1 MSKNLKNELASSEFD
16 YDFLP
21 AEIAER
27 MRAAAHRV
35 RKCQHAAVI
44 EIGRALLE
52 VKDRLSHE
60 QFVAWIEQD
69 CNIPI
74 WLGQQ
79 AMHAAELSV
88 AAGLLAPAASAPNFA
103 ALDRELRRQPKPAEP
118 EQRTRD
124 NSWVVQREPHSNG
137 QRARDQQEHREW
149 GGEANLRQHHTV
161 AAVKMLE
168 QQLGPK
174 LDKFLAAASK
184 TDPRAIVD
192 LLRDGSASRNSSSPP
207 VRHHED
213 EPPLPF
219 IPVSEQADRKSNP
232 SSVAAAAPTR
242 QYRSP
247 EYILCADGGAPRLH
261 LKYGEMRDRC
271 LNALH
276 DGAVIAAESVVMQLM
291 RDRSLDPDHDQALR
305 SDLLK
310 RGLRALDALR
320 REGRV
325 EKIGKGRGVRWALMV
340 PKK

>member
-35 RKCQHAAVI
+35 RQCQHAAVI

-52 VKDRLSHE
+52 VKGRISDE
-60 QFVAWIEQD
+60 QFAAWVEQD
-69 CNIPI
+69 CKIPI
-74 WLGQQ
+74 WLGPH
-79 AMHAAELSV
+79 AMDAADLSV
-88 AAGLLAPAASAPNFA
+88 AAGLLASAASAPNFA

-184 TDPRAIVD
+184 TDAQAILD
-192 LLRDGSASRNSSSPP
+192 LLRGGLAARSSSSPP
-207 VRHHED
+207 LRHHED

-219 IPVSEQADRKSNP
+219 IPVAEQADRTNSGP
-232 SSVAAAAPTR
+232 
-242 QYRSP
+242 
-247 EYILCADGGAPRLH
+247 
-261 LKYGEMRDRC
+261 
-271 LNALH
+271 
-276 DGAVIAAESVVMQLM
+276 IAA
-291 RDRSLDPDHDQALR
+291 
-305 SDLLK
+305 
-310 RGLRALDALR
+310 
-320 REGRV
+320 
-325 EKIGKGRGVRWALMV
+325 
-340 PKK
+340 

>member
-1 MSKNLKNELASSEFD
+1 MTKNLEYELASSEFD

-21 AEIAER
+21 ADIAQR
-27 MRAAAHRV
+27 MRAAAY
-35 RKCQHAAVI
+35 RKYQHAAVI

-52 VKDRLSHE
+52 VKGRISDE
-60 QFVAWIEQD
+60 QFAGWVEQD

-88 AAGLLAPAASAPNFA
+88 AAGLLASAASAPNFA

-207 VRHHED
+207 GSRSRTKSTGWSRFA
-213 EPPLPF
+213 PQPCRRLP
-219 IPVSEQADRKSNP
+219 V
-232 SSVAAAAPTR
+232 T
-242 QYRSP
+242 
-247 EYILCADGGAPRLH
+247 
-261 LKYGEMRDRC
+261 
-271 LNALH
+271 
-276 DGAVIAAESVVMQLM
+276 QL
-291 RDRSLDPDHDQALR
+291 PQ
-305 SDLLK
+305 
-310 RGLRALDALR
+310 
-320 REGRV
+320 
-325 EKIGKGRGVRWALMV
+325 
-340 PKK
+340 